1 MLQHTQAICGTVLHD
16 QCCGHSQPKDATDNG
31 IYGLQRYP
39 APPSRTRD
47 IKRRTKMQQSIEK
60 AGTKAETILIKLV
73 ECGKLL
79 PGSLDRVRVLVLDIP
94 FSSPHQRSLCAAQHR
109 YQDQTRRLRLLGN

>member
-1 MLQHTQAICGTVLHD
+1 
-16 QCCGHSQPKDATDNG
+16 
-31 IYGLQRYP
+31 
-39 APPSRTRD
+39 
-47 IKRRTKMQQSIEK
+47 MQQSIEK

-94 FSSPHQRSLCAAQHR
+94 FLAPPKITVRRATLSS
-109 YQDQTRRLRLLGN
+109 QTRRLRLLVNTLLECRELLPG